1 MTRYLK
7 GKSAIV
13 TGGGEGGIGE
23 AVALSLAT
31 EGAMVLVNDI
41 ARDPDGKSAAD
52 KVVEKI
58 RNSNGKAVA
67 NYDSVVTVS
76 GGENIIKT
84 AISNFGRVDILVNC
98 AGNIKRV
105 PAIEMTEDDWD
116 SVIDVHLKGHFNC
129 TRAAITEMV
138 KQRGGRIINFSSR
151 AASGGGGSVSYS
163 SAKAGILGFTLA
175 LASELKEYSIT
186 VNAIVPSADTKL
198 FPGPRPKFDSGER
211 LPSSLWI
218 SPDYVASI
226 VIYLATDNAQD
237 ITGRIFY
244 ASGGDICIYSTPLT
258 IPGGMPMF
266 VRKMGKWTVD
276 ELDEVIPPLL
286 GKG

>member
-1 MTRYLK
+1 MTINLE
-7 GKSAIV
+7 GKAAIV

-23 AVALSLAT
+23 AVALALAT
-31 EGAMVLVNDI
+31 EGAKVVVNDI
-41 ARDPDGKSAAD
+41 ARDPDGKSTAD

-58 RNSNGKAVA
+58 RSSNGKAVA
-67 NYDSVVTVS
+67 NCDSVVTMS

-84 AISNFGRVDILVNC
+84 AISNFGQVDILVNC

-105 PAIEMTEDDWD
+105 PAIEMTENDWD

-129 TRAAITEMV
+129 TKAAIKEMV
-138 KQRGGRIINFSSR
+138 KQKGGKIINFSSR
-151 AASGGGGSVSYS
+151 AASGGGGSVPYS
-163 SAKAGILGFTLA
+163 AAKAGILGFTLA

-226 VIYLATDNAQD
+226 AVYLATDNAQD

-258 IPGGMPMF
+258 VPGDMPMF
-266 VRKMGKWTVD
+266 IRKIGKWTVD
-276 ELDEVIPPLL
+276 ELKEVIPPLL
-286 GKG
+286 GSG